1 MTKRWIVVVVLACM
15 ASSSAMAGGRKGGKK
30 APPKG
35 PAKKEEPAPP
45 PEEPTPPP
53 PPPESSEGKP
63 WAEGVPQDQ
72 QDKAR
77 ALYEEGNTLFGQQAL
92 TGALDKY
99 KEAIALWEHPLV
111 RYNMA
116 VTEIRL
122 EKILDAADDLEKA
135 LKWGD
140 KPFKPELYQEALGYQ
155 ALIKGQVGTVEAS
168 CDQPGASLLFDGK
181 PLMSC
186 PGSKSMRVLA
196 GEHTIVGEK
205 KDYLTQSTKLVVAGD
220 TTAKANIKLV
230 PLDTAVS
237 YKYRYR
243 RWIPWSM
250 IGGGLLVGVA
260 GAGTWFLGKQ
270 EMDTFNTDYAVTCA
284 NGCESGL
291 SDPAHAGLRNERD
304 QAKLKGQ
311 LGIGI
316 GALGGAIIATGIVLV
331 VTNKAEK
338 ILPNMEVAPTAGGAV
353 TTVGWSF

>member
-1 MTKRWIVVVVLACM
+1 MTKRWIVVVALACM
-15 ASSSAMAGGRKGGKK
+15 ASSAFAGGKKGGKK
-30 APPKG
+30 APPKT
-35 PAKKEEPAPP
+35 PKKEEPAPP
-45 PEEPTPPP
+45 QEPAPPPP

-122 EKILDAADDLEKA
+122 EKVLDAADDLEKA

-155 ALIKGQVGTVEAS
+155 ALIKGQVGYVEAS
-168 CDQPGASLLFDGK
+168 CDQAGASLLFDGK

-186 PGSKSMRVLA
+186 PGSKKMRVLA

-205 KDYLTQSTKLVVAGD
+205 KDYLTQSTKLVVSGD
-220 TTAKANIKLV
+220 KTAKANITLV
-230 PLDTAVS
+230 ALDSAVS
-237 YKYRYR
+237 YKYPYK
-243 RWIPWSM
+243 RWIPWTL
-250 IGGGLLVGVA
+250 IGAGVAVGVG
-260 GAGTWFLGKQ
+260 GAGTWLLGKNQ
-270 EMDTFNTDYAVTCA
+270 NDQFNSDYAVTCA
-284 NGCESGL
+284 NGCEPGL
-291 SDPAHAGLRNERD
+291 TDPAHAGLRNERD

-311 LGIGI
+311 IGI
-316 GALGGAIIATGIVLV
+316 GMAGLGGALAVTGVVIAIL
-331 VTNKAEK
+331 NRPQK
-338 ILPNMEVAPTAGGAV
+338 ILPNVEVAPTSGGGIAGI
-353 TTVGWSF
+353 GWNF